1 MTTGTPSGSTQ
12 GSTTGKGTHAYDRVP
27 FLLLFEE
34 KSAFKETYAGR
45 IGWVSLEGHLLR
57 PRDSASKTVLIYMH
71 PTGVQNYL
79 PMPIAMAK
87 HGWPVITI
95 ASRYPHH
102 DSTLIMEKVA
112 YDLGATIRHAK
123 EKFGFEKVVLAGW
136 SGGGSLSMFY
146 QAEAEHPSITHT
158 PAGDEYDLTRAN
170 LPPVDAVMQ
179 LAAHMSRHRTLT
191 EWLDPAITDEANPH
205 RRDIAL
211 DIYHPDGPKP
221 PYDRDWLKT
230 FRAAQV
236 ARNRRITAW
245 VKQRHADFQKRGQTA
260 EEQCFVVEGTMAEP
274 KWYDITIDPNDR
286 KPGWC
291 FMGDPQ
297 VVNNTPAGLARF
309 SSLRSWLS
317 QWSYDD
323 ARADGPNSGPKISV
337 PVFQIVNSADDA
349 CTPAHAQAIFDAVT
363 HADKERYV
371 VRGANHYYFGQPDK
385 MEESVQAQ
393 SEWLR
398 RKGF

>member
-1 MTTGTPSGSTQ
+1 MADATAR
-12 GSTTGKGTHAYDRVP
+12 GSTTGKGTNQYDRVP
-27 FLLLFEE
+27 FLVMFEE

-57 PRDSASKTVLIYMH
+57 PRESASKTVLIYMH

-87 HGWPVITI
+87 NGWHVITI
-95 ASRYPHH
+95 ASRYPHN

-112 YDLGATIRHAK
+112 FDLGATIRHAR
-123 EKFGFEKVVLAGW
+123 EKFGYEKVVLAGW

-158 PAGDEYDLTRAN
+158 PAGEEYDLTRAN
-170 LPPVDAVMQ
+170 LLRADAVMQ

-191 EWLDPAITDEANPH
+191 EWLDPSITDEANPH
-205 RRDIAL
+205 KRDIAL
-211 DIYHPDGPKP
+211 NIYHPDGPKP
-221 PYDRDWLKT
+221 PYDRAWLKD
-230 FRAAQV
+230 FRAAQL
-236 ARNRRITAW
+236 ARNRRITTW
-245 VKQRHADFQKRGQTA
+245 VKERYADFQRRGLTA
-260 EEQCFVVEGTMAEP
+260 DEQCFVVEGTMAEP
-274 KWYDITIDPNDR
+274 KWYDGTIDPNDR
-286 KPGWC
+286 KVGTC
-291 FMGDPQ
+291 FMGDPK

-337 PVFQIVNSADDA
+337 PVFQIVNTADDA
-349 CTPAHAQAIFDAVT
+349 CTPAHADAIFNAVT
-363 HADKERYV
+363 RADKERHIIQ
-371 VRGANHYYFGQPDK
+371 GANHYYFGQPDK
-385 MEESVQAQ
+385 MQESVEAQ
-393 SEWLR
+393 GEWLR

>member
-1 MTTGTPSGSTQ
+1 MATAATQ
-12 GSTTGKGTHAYDRVP
+12 GSTTGKGTHQYDRVP
-27 FLLLFEE
+27 FLVLFEE

-57 PRDSASKTVLIYMH
+57 PREAPSKTVLIYMH

-87 HGWPVITI
+87 NGWHVITV
-95 ASRYPHH
+95 ASRYPHN

-123 EKFGFEKVVLAGW
+123 EKFGYEKIVLAGW

-158 PAGDEYDLTRAN
+158 PAGEEYDLTRAQ
-170 LPPVDAVMQ
+170 LPPADAVMQ

-191 EWLDPAITDEANPH
+191 EWLDPSIADEANPH
-205 RRDIAL
+205 KRDVAL
-211 DIYHPDGPKP
+211 DIYHADGPKP
-221 PYDRDWLKT
+221 PYDRAWLKD
-230 FRAAQV
+230 FRAAQL

-245 VKQRHADFQKRGQTA
+245 VKERYADFQKRGLTA
-260 EEQCFVVEGTMAEP
+260 DEQCFVVEGTMAEP
-274 KWYDITIDPNDR
+274 KWYDGTIDPNDR
-286 KPGWC
+286 KVGTC
-291 FMGDPQ
+291 FMGDPK

-337 PVFQIVNSADDA
+337 PVFQIVNTADDA
-349 CTPAHAQAIFDAVT
+349 CTPAHADAIFNAVM
-363 HADKERYV
+363 HADKERHV
-371 VRGANHYYFGQPDK
+371 IQGANHYYFGQPDK
-385 MEESVQAQ
+385 MQESVEAQ
-393 SEWLR
+393 GEWLR